1 MTQETAASGMPG
13 HFAKVANVY
22 REVRTTDP
30 EPILYIR
37 NALAGRASV
46 RAADVGCGT
55 GRYDRL
61 LFEHI
66 PNLHLICVDASQH
79 MLEQLSGYLA
89 QAHIQNFVTQ
99 LSRVEDLALEDGSL
113 DAVLTF
119 NAAHHFNFPTFLAK
133 ARHALCDDGRL
144 FIYTRTPEQNAGSVW
159 GRFFPRF
166 NEKESRLYTL
176 ERMEAW
182 LAEMPGLRVVEA
194 KAFGYAR
201 KASLDRLLDQARS
214 QHYST
219 FSLYSE
225 REFEAACRAFDERV
239 RRQFDDPEAISWHDE
254 NTMLHLAKVQT

>member
-1 MTQETAASGMPG
+1 MSG
-13 HFAKVANVY
+13 
-22 REVRTTDP
+22 
-30 EPILYIR
+30 
-37 NALAGRASV
+37 
-46 RAADVGCGT
+46 AADVGCGA

-66 PNLHLICVDASQH
+66 PNLRLICVDASAH

-89 QAHIQNFVTQ
+89 EAHIQNFVTQ

-113 DAVLTF
+113 DAVFTF
-119 NAAHHFNFPTFLAK
+119 NAVHHFSFLTFLAK
-133 ARHALCDDGRL
+133 ARRALGNDGRL

-182 LAEMPGLRVVEA
+182 LAETPGLRVVEA
-194 KAFGYAR
+194 KAFRYAR

-214 QHYST
+214 RHYST
-219 FSLYSE
+219 FSLYGE
-225 REFEAACRAFDERV
+225 REFEAACCAFDERV

-254 NTMLHLAKVQT
+254 NTLLHLAKVQA